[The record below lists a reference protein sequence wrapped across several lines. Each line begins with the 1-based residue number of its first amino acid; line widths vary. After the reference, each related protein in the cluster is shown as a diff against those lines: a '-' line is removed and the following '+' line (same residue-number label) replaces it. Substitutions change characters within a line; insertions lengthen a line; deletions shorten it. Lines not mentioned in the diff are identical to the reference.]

1 MKKISMKRVLLIG
14 LAMLMLLSLAAC
26 FGRGG
31 DDETEAEEPA
41 AEEPAEAPA
50 EEAEEPEA
58 EEPEAEEPE
67 AEEAEESEEAAAEES
82 AESDGEEAAAA
93 DGDTTIVVSMKGPG
107 GGNPFWASVELGAM
121 EKAAELGV
129 NVVVVAPPAESDV
142 ASQIAQ
148 IEDQL
153 VQGADAIVIA
163 PTDPEAVNPVLEQ
176 AEADGVPVLFIDTQG
191 SLEGATFIGT
201 NNMEGAKLAANYIC
215 ENVAEGS
222 DVAILQGI
230 LTQSTGQQRSEGGE
244 AGLTEC
250 GLNVVA
256 MQPGNWDRAEGQS
269 VMENILT
276 ANPNLAGVF
285 ASNDNMALG
294 AAEALKA
301 AEVLEDIVLVGF
313 DANPDAAASILAG
326 EMSATIAQNP
336 YNMGAFGVENA
347 LALING
353 ETIDAN
359 IDTGTVLVDASNA
372 DQYGTLAPSEEQA
385 AAEEGDAEEG
395 DAEEGDAEE
404 GDAEEGDAEEGD
416 AEEGDAEEG
425 DAEEGDAE
433 EGDAEEGADSEGSDA
448 GAAAGA
454 AAGSDGESSEMDLS
468 DVTIMVGMKGP
479 GGGNPFWAAVEQ
491 GAMDKGEE
499 MGANVIVLSPPA
511 ESDVAAQI
519 NQVEDQIA
527 SGVDAIV
534 IAVTDPAALQPILSL
549 AAGEGIPVLCI
560 DTQCNAEGA
569 LTYIGTDNEVGA
581 SIAAQYICDNV
592 EAGSDVAILQGIIT
606 QSTGQQRAEGSKA
619 GFEACGLNVVAEQP
633 ANWDRAEGQTV
644 MENILTANPFLSA
657 VFASN
662 DNMALGAIEALKS
675 ADMLD
680 EVTVVGFDANPD
692 AATSV
697 LAGEMSA
704 TVAQNPYNMG
714 AFGVENAIKALMG
727 EEIDEVIDTGTVLV
741 TEENA
746 ADFE

>member
-1 MKKISMKRVLLIG
+1 MKRFLITLMAITALVL
-14 LAMLMLLSLAAC
+14 LAAC
-26 FGRGG
+26 GGG
-31 DDETEAEEPA
+31 DEPEADTEAAVEA
-41 AEEPAEAPA
+41 TEAPA
-50 EEAEEPEA
+50 EAD
-58 EEPEAEEPE
+58 
-67 AEEAEESEEAAAEES
+67 SNDSDS
-82 AESDGEEAAAA
+82 ADAAA
-93 DGDTTIVVSMKGPG
+93 DDGDITIVVSMKGPG
-107 GGNPFWASVELGAM
+107 GGNPFWASVELGAV
-121 EKAAELGV
+121 EKAEELGV
-129 NVVVVAPPAESDV
+129 DVVVIAPPSESDV
-142 ASQIAQ
+142 ASQISQ

-153 VQGADAIVIA
+153 AKGADAIVIA

-176 AEADGVPVLFIDTQG
+176 AVADGVPVLFIDTLG

-201 NNMEGAKLAANYIC
+201 NNMEGARLAANYIC
-215 ENVAEGS
+215 ENVPEGS

-230 LTQSTGQQRSEGGE
+230 ITQSTGQARSEGGE
-244 AGLTEC
+244 AGLTDC

-276 ANPNLAGVF
+276 ANPDIAGVF

-301 AEVLEDIVLVGF
+301 AGVLDDVVLVGF

-336 YNMGAFGVENA
+336 YNMGALGVENA

-353 ETIDAN
+353 EEIPDN

-372 DQYGTLAPSEEQA
+372 DQYGTLKQSEEQA
-385 AAEEGDAEEG
+385 E
-395 DAEEGDAEE
+395 
-404 GDAEEGDAEEGD
+404 
-416 AEEGDAEEG
+416 
-425 DAEEGDAE
+425 
-433 EGDAEEGADSEGSDA
+433 
-448 GAAAGA
+448 AAAG
-454 AAGSDGESSEMDLS
+454 DEMEMGDIN
-468 DVTIMVGMKGP
+468 IMVGMKGP
-479 GGGNPFWAAVEQ
+479 GGGNPFWAAVEK
-491 GAMDKGEE
+491 GATETGAE
-499 MGANVIVLSPPA
+499 MGVNVTVLSPPS

-527 SGVDAIV
+527 AGVDAIV
-534 IAVTDPAALQPILSL
+534 IAVTDPAALQPILT
-549 AAGEGIPVLCI
+549 AAAEEGIPVLCI

-644 MENILTANPFLSA
+644 MENILTANPNLAA

-662 DNMALGAIEALKS
+662 DNMALGAAEALKS
-675 ADMLD
+675 AGVLD
-680 EVTVVGFDANPD
+680 DVVLVGFDANPD
-692 AATSV
+692 AAASI

-741 TEENA
+741 TAENA